1 MPKVECQLEST
12 IARTF
17 RVEQVAGLFDVDVGE
32 KSTLHVQAHLPG
44 PCPGLGEADENEGFR
59 GWQIGA
65 IVGPSGSGKSQL
77 AKRAYGSHLVERF
90 TWPADS
96 AVVDGF
102 DQSLGMDQITGTLTA
117 VGFSEP
123 PSWVLPYQA
132 LSTGQRM
139 RCDLARALL
148 EHNEVVAF
156 DEFTSVVDRQVGR
169 FASAAVAKAIRKR
182 RVPVERFVAVTCHH
196 DVLDWL
202 EPDWVLDM
210 SDRRLTISPDARID
224 NTALARLPRGWVRRA
239 FRGWQRPTIQ
249 LKVRRVDAKA
259 YWPLFKRH
267 HYLDAKLHPAAG
279 CYVAFAPAPGSGH
292 TGQETPVALC
302 ATLSNAGHKGK
313 RRISRLVVLPDY
325 QGLGIGLRLLERVA
339 ALEHAQGYGISIST
353 SHPALIAALRTGG
366 PSGRWRV
373 GDVARSG
380 SSQHGALAATN
391 AGVRS
396 GSGGRTVASFR
407 YQAPG
412 NGD

>member
-44 PCPGLGEADENEGFR
+44 PCPGLGEADENDGFR

-77 AKRAYGSHLVERF
+77 ARQAYGQHLVERF
-90 TWPADS
+90 DWPTDK

-102 DQSLGMDQITGTLTA
+102 DQALGMDQITSTLTA

-148 EHNEVVAF
+148 DGGGIPERGNSGHSVVAF

-202 EPDWVLDM
+202 APDWVLDM

-224 NTALARLPRGWVRRA
+224 NAALARLPRGWVCRRETP
-239 FRGWQRPTIQ
+239 WQRPTIQ

-267 HYLDAKLHPAAG
+267 HYLDAKLHPAAR
-279 CYVAFAPAPGSGH
+279 CYVAFAEGA
-292 TGQETPVALC
+292 PVALC

-325 QGLGIGLRLLERVA
+325 QGLGIGLRLLERIA
-339 ALEHAQGYGISIST
+339 SLEASAGWDMSIRT

-380 SSQHGALAATN
+380 S
-391 AGVRS
+391 
-396 GSGGRTVASFR
+396 GGRTVASFR
-407 YQAPG
+407 YQPPG
-412 NGD
+412 AGDASGG